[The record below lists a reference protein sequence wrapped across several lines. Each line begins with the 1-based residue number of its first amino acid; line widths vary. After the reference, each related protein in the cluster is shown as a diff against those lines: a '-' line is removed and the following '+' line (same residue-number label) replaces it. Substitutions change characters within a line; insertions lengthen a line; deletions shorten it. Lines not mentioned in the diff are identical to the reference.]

1 MSEKKIQRKWALFLA
16 ILVTILS
23 ISQLMKDKL
32 DISDTYDQGQLSAL
46 IAIPG
51 LFYYLAFKKKKGK

>member
-32 DISDTYDQGQLSAL
+32 DISDPYDQGQLLAL

-51 LFYYLAFKKKKGK
+51 LFYYLSFKKKKGK

>member
-32 DISDTYDQGQLSAL
+32 DISDPYDQG
-46 IAIPG
+46 
-51 LFYYLAFKKKKGK
+51 